1 MPFRMITGKH
11 LLILGSLGCAACGSS
26 SEDPAETPTGGCD
39 EQRAALGMDEVSP
52 FGFAASE
59 LLPLVTG
66 SHTAELGYAGKVTE
80 PVSPP
85 TTLTFVLDTS
95 AVSAEYVTRT
105 LRPGSSSATCENT
118 LELAVSAKFSTAD
131 GKFDETWPSLALVNK
146 ARQTPPAP
154 DVLEANLTLEP
165 SAIHGTYAPTYE
177 PGWCLL
183 GVGVAATFSKGHF
196 SGSIMPAFISPPC
209 DPADPKGSVVSKP
222 GGDWPPVKPE
232 G

>member
-11 LLILGSLGCAACGSS
+11 LLVLGSLGCAACGSS

-39 EQRAALGMDEVSP
+39 EKRAALGMDEVSP
-52 FGFAASE
+52 FGFAASA
-59 LLPLVTG
+59 LLPLAAGYHDADLGFEVKG
-66 SHTAELGYAGKVTE
+66 SE
-80 PVSPP
+80 PGSPP
-85 TTLTFVLDTS
+85 TTLTFVVDTS
-95 AVSAEYVTRT
+95 AVTAEYVTRT
-105 LRPGSSSATCENT
+105 LRPGSSATCENT

-165 SAIHGTYAPTYE
+165 SAIHGTYAPTFE

-183 GVGVAATFSKGHF
+183 DVSVIASFRKGPF
-196 SGSIMPAFISPPC
+196 SGEIIPHFISPPC
-209 DPADPKGSVVSKP
+209 DPADPKGSVVNGP
-222 GGDWPPVKPE
+222 GGHWPPVKPE